1 MFEEKK
7 LREEL
12 INSFNQHN
20 KKIFNQKKSKSK
32 KIFLIEFNGWAVIHI
47 IYSYLVNYFK
57 KEKNCK
63 IVAYEAH
70 DLMNRLDPPKLSK
83 YNWKLGSF
91 FNVRT
96 FKIFRMFG
104 TDEFIKPTFKNKHS
118 KKAKKIFDSFYL
130 NKPSLRKLE
139 NFKVN
144 NVWIGDLIYDS
155 YLKKFS
161 LPTLNLDSEEFK
173 IFFKKS
179 LMLFFFWE
187 EYFKKNF
194 IQGICVSHAVYLTG
208 IPLRI
213 ANFRKIKCFSASNM
227 NLYNLSS
234 SINYKKKFNGSDT
247 DFRHYKKIFKKFSPK
262 VQKKNILIGK
272 EILQDILIGKKKY
285 FYLKKKTYTSLR
297 YKKETYTKKINI
309 VIFSHNFVDS
319 PHIYGNHIFTDFKEW
334 FNFLGNIID
343 TTDYNWFIKD
353 HPTAN
358 EITKKEI
365 KNFLSKN
372 PKVTHLSKN
381 FTNNKLLKLGID
393 YVLTVYGSIASEIP
407 AYGISVINAS
417 RNNPHVDFRFS
428 INPKNLKDYEKT
440 LINLKKFNNKINL
453 NDLYLFHFMKYFF
466 FRHNLFFCDPEK
478 YFVFYKKKPLQFTT
492 KMYEYWLKEF
502 NLKNHEN
509 IVNNLND
516 FIDLKEYIYF
526 KK

>member
-1 MFEEKK
+1 MIEEKK

-104 TDEFIKPTFKNKHS
+104 TDEFIKPTFKNKDS

-179 LMLFFFWE
+179 LMLFFF
-187 EYFKKNF
+187 
-194 IQGICVSHAVYLTG
+194 G
-208 IPLRI
+208 
-213 ANFRKIKCFSASNM
+213 KCIS
-227 NLYNLSS
+227 
-234 SINYKKKFNGSDT
+234 
-247 DFRHYKKIFKKFSPK
+247 KKI
-262 VQKKNILIGK
+262 L
-272 EILQDILIGKKKY
+272 
-285 FYLKKKTYTSLR
+285 
-297 YKKETYTKKINI
+297 
-309 VIFSHNFVDS
+309 
-319 PHIYGNHIFTDFKEW
+319 FKE
-334 FNFLGNIID
+334 
-343 TTDYNWFIKD
+343 
-353 HPTAN
+353 
-358 EITKKEI
+358 
-365 KNFLSKN
+365 
-372 PKVTHLSKN
+372 
-381 FTNNKLLKLGID
+381 
-393 YVLTVYGSIASEIP
+393 
-407 AYGISVINAS
+407 
-417 RNNPHVDFRFS
+417 
-428 INPKNLKDYEKT
+428 
-440 LINLKKFNNKINL
+440 
-453 NDLYLFHFMKYFF
+453 
-466 FRHNLFFCDPEK
+466 
-478 YFVFYKKKPLQFTT
+478 FV
-492 KMYEYWLKEF
+492 
-502 NLKNHEN
+502 
-509 IVNNLND
+509 
-516 FIDLKEYIYF
+516 
-526 KK
+526 